1 MIIFILFLCV
11 LILCRFKPRALKYLL
26 QISHSTRPVLAT
38 LLLSLLVWF
47 DDDGTVLITV
57 LDHVLDSSSVLFS
70 FSYSSSKMLFLNKV
84 KTQS

>member
-11 LILCRFKPRALKYLL
+11 LILCRFKPRALKDLL

-47 DDDGTVLITV
+47 DDDGTV